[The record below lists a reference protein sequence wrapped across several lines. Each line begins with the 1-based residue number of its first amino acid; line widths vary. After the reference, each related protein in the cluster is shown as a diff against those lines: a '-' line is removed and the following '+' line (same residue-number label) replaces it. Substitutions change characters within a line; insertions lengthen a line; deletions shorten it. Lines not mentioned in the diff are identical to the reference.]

1 MTNTR
6 KMAYIAIL
14 SAISFL
20 LLFFNFPILPAA
32 SFLKIDFSVIPI
44 LLALLLFDLKSA
56 YVVLL
61 LRTLLKFILN
71 FEGVNTWVG
80 MPINVL
86 ALGLFVTVFA
96 LVWKNH
102 QTLKTYVSAAVIATI
117 ALTLAMLVL
126 NLFFAIPL
134 YIKFAGWPPEA
145 LTMTSYIVPAVIP
158 FNLLQGAILSLVFYP
173 AYLGTQNVLL
183 KYQN

>member
-6 KMAYIAIL
+6 KLAYIAIL

-20 LLFFNFPILPAA
+20 LLFLNFPILPVA

-80 MPINVL
+80 MPMNVV

-96 LVWKNH
+96 FVWKKR
-102 QTLKTYVSAAVIATI
+102 QTLINYIVASVIATVV
-117 ALTLAMLVL
+117 LTLAMLVL
-126 NLFFAIPL
+126 NLFYAIPL
-134 YIKFAGWPPEA
+134 YVKFAGWPPEA
-145 LTMTSYIVPAVIP
+145 LTMSSYIVPAVLP
-158 FNLLQGAILSLVFYP
+158 FNLLQGLILSLVFYP
-173 AYLGTQNVLL
+173 AYLGTKNVL
-183 KYQN
+183 KRY

>member
-6 KMAYIAIL
+6 KLAYIAIL

-20 LLFFNFPILPAA
+20 LLFLNFPILPVAN
-32 SFLKIDFSVIPI
+32 FLKIDFSVIPI

-80 MPINVL
+80 MPMNVV

-96 LVWKNH
+96 FVWKKR
-102 QTLKTYVSAAVIATI
+102 QTLINYIVASVIATVV
-117 ALTLAMLVL
+117 LTLAMLVL
-126 NLFFAIPL
+126 NLFYAIPL
-134 YIKFAGWPPEA
+134 YVKFAGWPPEA
-145 LTMTSYIVPAVIP
+145 LTMSSYIVPAVLP
-158 FNLLQGAILSLVFYP
+158 FNLLQGLILSLVFYP
-173 AYLGTQNVLL
+173 AYLGTKNVL
-183 KYQN
+183 KRY

>member
-6 KMAYIAIL
+6 KLAYIAIL

-20 LLFFNFPILPAA
+20 LLFLNFPILPVA

-80 MPINVL
+80 MPMNVV

-96 LVWKNH
+96 FVWKKR
-102 QTLKTYVSAAVIATI
+102 QTLRNYIVAAVIATVV
-117 ALTLAMLVL
+117 LTLAMLVL
-126 NLFFAIPL
+126 NLFYAIPL
-134 YIKFAGWPPEA
+134 YVKFAGWPPEA
-145 LTMTSYIVPAVIP
+145 LTMSSYIVPAVLP
-158 FNLLQGAILSLVFYP
+158 FNLLQGLILSLVFYP
-173 AYLGTQNVLL
+173 AYLGTKNVLQR
-183 KYQN
+183 Y

>member
-6 KMAYIAIL
+6 KLAYIAIL

-20 LLFFNFPILPAA
+20 LLFLNFPILPVA

-80 MPINVL
+80 MPMNVV

-96 LVWKNH
+96 FVWKKR
-102 QTLKTYVSAAVIATI
+102 QTLINYIVASVIATVV
-117 ALTLAMLVL
+117 LTLAMLVL
-126 NLFFAIPL
+126 NLFYAIPL
-134 YIKFAGWPPEA
+134 YVKFAGWPPEA
-145 LTMTSYIVPAVIP
+145 LTMSSYIVPAVLP
-158 FNLLQGAILSLVFYP
+158 FNLLQGLLLSLVFYP
-173 AYLGTQNVLL
+173 AYLGTKNVF
-183 KYQN
+183 KRY